1 MYTTTV
7 FTKGQSGFR
16 QWNRDIQ
23 IGVDNELN
31 LNGRPVQGA
40 QESRRRRHGDPD
52 QRRDD
57 APAAAAGRRGVPHH
71 GGAGGRQAAARPAC
85 AALRH
90 RRGGVQVDV
99 TRKPFGGTEQKHFEL
114 PFNVWVR
121 SFHYLIQSL
130 THFKNK
136 FYAQLRNY
144 SCNCHFLT

>member
-23 IGVDNELN
+23 IGVDNVDAELN
-31 LNGRPVQGA
+31 SNGRPVQGA

-99 TRKPFGGTEQKHFEL
+99 TRKPFGGTEQENFEL
-114 PFNVWVR
+114 PFNPVIPMWM
-121 SFHYLIQSL
+121 SAFHCLIHL
-130 THFKNK
+130 
-136 FYAQLRNY
+136 
-144 SCNCHFLT
+144 